1 MARFGHSSPSVQPES
16 SSAETRAGPEFEPVS
31 LGSSSVLKPLTPP
44 NVLNLTPNTCLAV
57 SEFRVLL
64 RQYRALDDG
73 ITTRLNRS
81 FARSRDLGQ
90 SPSPSL
96 LSGGGK
102 VTSSSSTDLGTSTYA
117 NAAPGA
123 CATFWRELVDAWIG
137 REEVV
142 KFCIRVVDDK
152 TASLPSPQPPQKLEQ
167 PKPTKR
173 SSADDK
179 LLDADYLNR
188 VRSNPSL
195 AARNDDSSQSLVDDV
210 GRSGSRSENTAQ
222 VLRRQL
228 HNELAVESIIR
239 ARSLDG
245 TSRCNLRA
253 LNACTNLHCSQ
264 PSSLDANSLS
274 LALRLAQK
282 ATENEPCG
290 KADQRLSQQKPP
302 GNRPPCIPT
311 SPLAHWDVFV
321 ICMSC
326 VMWLENC

>member
-1 MARFGHSSPSVQPES
+1 MTPRAFSTHTSTFRYSFLAQCMTSYCHSMCVSRVSGGLECLLLTCSTLFCAALLLEELYTNTIMSSWVSPSMARFGHSSPPKQPES
-16 SSAETRAGPEFEPVS
+16 SSTETRVGPEFEPVS

-44 NVLNLTPNTCLAV
+44 NVLNLTPNTCLAA

-123 CATFWRELVDAWIG
+123 CATFWRELVDVWIG

-152 TASLPSPQPPQKLEQ
+152 TASLPSPQPPKSPAVQQ
-167 PKPTKR
+167 PKTGKR
-173 SSADDK
+173 STADDK
-179 LLDADYLNR
+179 LLDADYYNQVR
-188 VRSNPSL
+188 VNASL
-195 AARNDDSSQSLVDDV
+195 SSRDNATSQDLVDDV

-245 TSRCNLRA
+245 K
-253 LNACTNLHCSQ
+253 
-264 PSSLDANSLS
+264 SSISFSL
-274 LALRLAQK
+274 K
-282 ATENEPCG
+282 
-290 KADQRLSQQKPP
+290 
-302 GNRPPCIPT
+302 I
-311 SPLAHWDVFV
+311 HF
-321 ICMSC
+321 
-326 VMWLENC
+326 

>member
-1 MARFGHSSPSVQPES
+1 MYKSMLLVFAQYGEERLGIRRPKWEKLWNCADVLHSLILLIELACTTMSSWVSPSMARFGHSSSSTPPSPPPPTSQP
-16 SSAETRAGPEFEPVS
+16 ETRAGPDFEAVS

-90 SPSPSL
+90 SSSPSL

-123 CATFWRELVDAWIG
+123 CAAFWRELVDVWIG

-142 KFCIRVVDDK
+142 KFCTRVVDAK
-152 TASLPSPQPPQKLEQ
+152 TASLPSPSPIPPVTPVPSQSTRRS
-167 PKPTKR
+167 PT
-173 SSADDK
+173 DDR
-179 LLDADYLNR
+179 LLDADFSR
-188 VRSNPSL
+188 
-195 AARNDDSSQSLVDDV
+195 SSQSVAVGPVASLGLHNNSDFTMDDV

-228 HNELAVESIIR
+228 HNELAVENIIR

-245 TSRCNLRA
+245 TLRA
-253 LNACTNLHCSQ
+253 
-264 PSSLDANSLS
+264 ANIYGIMIL
-274 LALRLAQK
+274 
-282 ATENEPCG
+282 T
-290 KADQRLSQQKPP
+290 
-302 GNRPPCIPT
+302 T
-311 SPLAHWDVFV
+311 
-321 ICMSC
+321 
-326 VMWLENC
+326 